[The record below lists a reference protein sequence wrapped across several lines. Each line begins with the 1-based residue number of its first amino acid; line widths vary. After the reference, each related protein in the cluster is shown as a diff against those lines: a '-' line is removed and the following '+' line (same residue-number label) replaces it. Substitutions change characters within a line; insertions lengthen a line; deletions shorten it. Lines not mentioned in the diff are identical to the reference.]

1 MDINGGFSS
10 TPCLFTGGD
19 CRRDSGFGP
28 QNEAIFIGER
38 RNKPPLSWEQTCILW
53 PNNEVLTCSIS
64 FQFYCIYIYIYI
76 YIIIVCYELVMIYSY
91 MSFYNMF
98 KWFYEYLEV
107 QPWIKNR
114 RLISRL
120 WGFVCLLPHDVGP
133 VFCWGGARFFIAE
146 ATVLETSATSS
157 HRGLS
162 RSGVA
167 RGCWS
172 QRGLVK
178 VRFQG

>member
-64 FQFYCIYIYIYI
+64 FQFYCIYIYI
-76 YIIIVCYELVMIYSY
+76 IIVCYEIVMIYSY
-91 MSFYNMF
+91 MSFYNICLNDFMSTLRF
-98 KWFYEYLEV
+98 SHGSRIVGWFHAFGVL
-107 QPWIKNR
+107 
-114 RLISRL
+114 
-120 WGFVCLLPHDVGP
+120 FVCCPMMWDRCFVGGVPDFSSLRLRFLRRVRHPHIVAFQGPGLPEVA
-133 VFCWGGARFFIAE
+133 GAKE
-146 ATVLETSATSS
+146 
-157 HRGLS
+157 
-162 RSGVA
+162 
-167 RGCWS
+167 
-172 QRGLVK
+172 VK